1 MNNNNNDDILTE
13 LRRIELEKE
22 RQDHA
27 QKMSLQLSKSK
38 RREFVMRR
46 FIDRYTVEQT
56 RDYIYQT
63 NTSIITW
70 TIDRDRDY
78 IKSEASKFFYVL
90 AKDNNDEYNLKL
102 KTSVDSMK
110 QTLSSLKKMFNEP
123 SNVAERAKIAEV
135 FVKIWDSSLWIL

>member
-27 QKMSLQLSKSK
+27 QKMSLQLSKPK
-38 RREFVMRR
+38 RREFVMRC

-63 NTSIITW
+63 NTSIIT
-70 TIDRDRDY
+70 
-78 IKSEASKFFYVL
+78 
-90 AKDNNDEYNLKL
+90 
-102 KTSVDSMK
+102 
-110 QTLSSLKKMFNEP
+110 
-123 SNVAERAKIAEV
+123 
-135 FVKIWDSSLWIL
+135 

>member
-63 NTSIITW
+63 NTSIIT
-70 TIDRDRDY
+70 
-78 IKSEASKFFYVL
+78 
-90 AKDNNDEYNLKL
+90 
-102 KTSVDSMK
+102 
-110 QTLSSLKKMFNEP
+110 
-123 SNVAERAKIAEV
+123 
-135 FVKIWDSSLWIL
+135 